1 MKARRAVFLD
11 RDGVLV
17 HNVFYADTEA
27 WEAPRTLSDFRLVA
41 AAPLALKRLLDA
53 GFELILVSNQ
63 PNVALGKS
71 THDDLAAM
79 DRALVQALGEQGV
92 TLLERCYCLHHPRSA
107 HAELGGRCNCR
118 KPSPYWIDRAAERY
132 ELARAECWMIGDRE
146 TDSECAAQASVRAI
160 RVVNAQ
166 ESGPLAAV
174 SDSYALQKVQGI
186 TEAVEV
192 ILSPP
197 AFEKSPLASPE
208 RRAFSLFS

>member
-1 MKARRAVFLD
+1 
-11 RDGVLV
+11 
-17 HNVFYADTEA
+17 
-27 WEAPRTLSDFRLVA
+27 
-41 AAPLALKRLLDA
+41 
-53 GFELILVSNQ
+53 
-63 PNVALGKS
+63 
-71 THDDLAAM
+71 
-79 DRALVQALGEQGV
+79 
-92 TLLERCYCLHHPRSA
+92 
-107 HAELGGRCNCR
+107 
-118 KPSPYWIDRAAERY
+118 
-132 ELARAECWMIGDRE
+132 MIGDRE

-166 ESGPLAAV
+166 EYGPLAAV